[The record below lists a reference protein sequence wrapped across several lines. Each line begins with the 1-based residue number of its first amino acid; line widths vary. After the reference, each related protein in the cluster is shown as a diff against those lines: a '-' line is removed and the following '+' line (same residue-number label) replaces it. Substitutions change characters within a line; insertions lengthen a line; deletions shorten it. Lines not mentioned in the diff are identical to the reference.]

1 MNKSLLL
8 IICDFLLLSLL
19 GFVNFDLPNEGPLNE
34 GLESMAENQKTDASQ
49 DLIEA
54 LEISLEQQKQA
65 QTSLVS
71 DLSSTEQEIAKQ
83 AADLKKTEEELRLL
97 ALEQKEVIEEK
108 QKLSR
113 DLAEARQSQED
124 QEVSL
129 KKAEKSL
136 EIAVKTA
143 DELLQTN
150 QTLQSEMNEVNLKS
164 AELERNT
171 DKVVLQLNNTI
182 TEKARIED
190 SLVELQ
196 SAKMKEEQKKLELLE
211 KLNITEIETLQLQ
224 SRLSNVEKQKTD
236 VEQSSQEEILE
247 QIKITSLLQQE
258 LQNQR
263 KQALVLQF
271 QLEAAD
277 KEKDQLRQ
285 SLAQTQEQVSLER
298 QERQILHK
306 QTERLSENVS
316 ELVLNTG
323 DIKKEVKDLQALT
336 CNEIYQTFSQN
347 KVKVQ
352 LKFELDSLFGDRSKN
367 FKMDTILLKQ
377 GNSEYLLFN
386 TVQTPLEPNNYNN
399 SVLSIEGTLIAG
411 NATSPITKIGFLKAD
426 PRIAVI
432 PISERLTE
440 ASQLAIYPISQNP
453 FSHSTVAIVNS
464 EKKKFGETTFQIE
477 PEHPH
482 FLKMDS
488 RILSKLFG
496 DFSPSVNDLVF
507 TLKGEFLGIM
517 GNNKFALKSTEI
529 EIQESMSIY
538 PSFNVIQFLEI
549 HKSRMKRTNNLEFK
563 FK

>member
-108 QKLSR
+108 QKLSK
-113 DLAEARQSQED
+113 DLANARQSQED

-323 DIKKEVKDLQALT
+323 DIKKEVEDLQALT

-352 LKFELDSLFGDRSKN
+352 LKFELDSLFGERSKN

-477 PEHPH
+477 PENPQ

-538 PSFNVIQFLEI
+538 PSFNVSQFLEI